1 MSRFS
6 LSQEVDYVAQ
16 KVWGYFLEGEYAVE
30 RRFINR
36 AIFSVDGRG
45 ETVDTAR
52 ALELLGSLRE
62 RLSNDENK
70 SLKNAVDKLIT
81 AIENPLFSSLMDVHE
96 YYLTML
102 GADVDSASS
111 RPSSSK
117 TNNQSS
123 VGSRM
128 NGSVLSPKQP
138 SSNVPQSSAGS
149 TVKQNPD
156 WEYLEVVLKRETLSP
171 GGFGFSIAGGIDF
184 PVAEADAGIYVTR
197 IAPNGCADV
206 DGRLRVDDQ
215 ILAVNGISLEHV
227 TNMEA
232 VQTMKR
238 AGDSLHLI
246 LAVNGISLEHVTNME
261 AVQTMKRAGDSLHLV
276 VRRYHGG
283 KAASASVNSSSTPR
297 STSVRSPELLSELD
311 ESGDTPVWFEV
322 QLRKPTPDTSLGMS
336 IAGGREAEDDPN
348 ALPVPGIFVTRVT
361 PNGLAQRD
369 GRIMPGDQLMQV
381 NGVDV
386 SQMSHADAVQ
396 VLRTAGLVLN
406 LVFTRFPQPGESE
419 LAAPSIDS
427 ADSRRRR

>member
-1 MSRFS
+1 
-6 LSQEVDYVAQ
+6 
-16 KVWGYFLEGEYAVE
+16 
-30 RRFINR
+30 
-36 AIFSVDGRG
+36 
-45 ETVDTAR
+45 TVDTAR

-81 AIENPLFSSLMDVHE
+81 AIENPLFSSLM
-96 YYLTML
+96 
-102 GADVDSASS
+102 G
-111 RPSSSK
+111 K
-117 TNNQSS
+117 QSS

-215 ILAVNGISLEHV
+215 
-227 TNMEA
+227 
-232 VQTMKR
+232 
-238 AGDSLHLI
+238 I

-427 ADSRRRR
+427 ADSRRR